1 MKKKRIGFISDTL
14 PLDKRVWS
22 GTKFKIYDQIRKCDV
37 EVIWIPAK
45 FNLLTKL
52 YKFCLFLIT
61 AVLRKK
67 FSFVHTS
74 FVAKQLSISIDKSL
88 LESVDLVFVASGSQ
102 YLFKLETTK
111 PIVYLTDA
119 TFSSLYN
126 YYDAVSNFLP
136 FNVKQGN
143 LIEQVALNKAWKI
156 IASSDWCK
164 ASIENDYGIN
174 SNKVHVIEFGANVN
188 DKDINNNISISP
200 NKSNNF
206 LNILFL
212 AVEWERKGGEI
223 AVDCVK
229 QLNERGIPTKLYIVG
244 MDAPLQHKNKSYIHS
259 IGFLNKN
266 KKDDYSKF
274 IEIIKQ
280 IDLLLLPTKAECA
293 GIAFCEAS
301 AYGIPIFTY
310 DTGGIPNYVE
320 NDINGFRLPLSCTSS
335 DFALKIRQVI
345 EDNKLSTLKDGCKKL
360 YNDKINWNRWRFAF
374 EQEILNKI

>member
-1 MKKKRIGFISDTL
+1 MKKRIGFISDTT

-22 GTKFKIYDQIRKCDV
+22 GTKFKIYEQISKCDV

-45 FNLLTKL
+45 SNLLIKIYKCYLFIITK
-52 YKFCLFLIT
+52 I
-61 AVLRKK
+61 LRKK
-67 FSFVHTS
+67 FSIAHTS
-74 FVAKQLSISIDKSL
+74 FVAEQLSVSIDKSL
-88 LESVDLVFVASGSQ
+88 LESVDLIFVASGSQ

-119 TFSSLYN
+119 TFASLYN

-156 IASSDWCK
+156 IVGSDWCK
-164 ASIENDYGIN
+164 ASIENDYRICRD
-174 SNKVHVIEFGANVN
+174 KVHVIEFGANVN
-188 DKDINNNISISP
+188 DKDINKNISIP
-200 NKSNNF
+200 QNRSNNF

-223 AVDCVK
+223 AVGCVK
-229 QLNERGIPTKLYIVG
+229 RLNELGIPAKLYIVG
-244 MDAPLQHKNKSYIHS
+244 MDTPIQHKNKFFVES

-266 KKDDYSKF
+266 NNNEYYQF
-274 IEIIKQ
+274 LEIIKQ
-280 IDLLLLPTKAECA
+280 TDLLLLPTKAECA

-320 NDINGFRLPLSCTSS
+320 NNINGYRLPLSCTSN
-335 DFALKIRQVI
+335 DFALKIKKVI
-345 EDNKLSTLKDGCKKL
+345 EDNKLPSLKDGCKKL
-360 YNDKINWNRWRFAF
+360 YNNKINWNRWRNTF
-374 EQEILNKI
+374 ENEILNKI